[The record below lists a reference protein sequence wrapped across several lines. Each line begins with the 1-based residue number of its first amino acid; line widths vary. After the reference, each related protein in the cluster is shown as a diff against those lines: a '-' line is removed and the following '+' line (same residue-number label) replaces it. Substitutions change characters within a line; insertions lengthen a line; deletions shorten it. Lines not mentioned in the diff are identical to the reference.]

1 MKSRLVDLCLM
12 AMMGTVMVVS
22 KETLAALPNVELV
35 SLLTIL
41 FTLVFRRRVLGALA
55 VFLMLEGLLYG
66 GFGLWWLMYLY
77 VWVPVHLAAAGGDYL
92 AVPLD
97 EAFLAVGRF
106 VRPVRLG
113 LWNPVLSGVSSCGRA
128 FHDDRLD
135 HQRPDL

>member
-66 GFGLWWLMYLY
+66 GIWP
-77 VWVPVHLAAAGGDYL
+77 VVADVPVRLAVAGWAYL

-113 LWNPVLSGVSSCGRA
+113 LWNPVFSGVSSCGRA